1 MSNHYMGDFAL
12 NGKELRVRGLNRI
25 GNLIVPNLNY
35 VSFENW
41 MMPIL
46 DAMVAEQ
53 VEKKKIWCPSAMI
66 ARFGQEINNEESV
79 YYWAWKNNIPVFC
92 PAITDGSIGD
102 MIYFHSCQAETP
114 LIVDIA
120 QDIRKLNELALLAD
134 RSGQLIIGG
143 GLIKHHIANAN
154 LMRNGADYSVYINTG
169 FGEDGSDAGA
179 SPDEAVSWGKIRL
192 EARPVKVWGEAS
204 ILFPLLVSQT
214 FAKFYHEEKAAKEE
228 QAAAKA
234 AAASSTNSSK

>member
-1 MSNHYMGDFAL
+1 MFLCLQGDFAL

-53 VEKKKIWCPSAMI
+53 EAEVPKGQRRKVWTPSTMI
-66 ARFGQEINNEESV
+66 ARFGKEINNEDSV

-102 MIYFHSCQAETP
+102 MIYCQ
-114 LIVDIA
+114 
-120 QDIRKLNELALLAD
+120 
-134 RSGQLIIGG
+134 S
-143 GLIKHHIANAN
+143 
-154 LMRNGADYSVYINTG
+154 
-169 FGEDGSDAGA
+169 
-179 SPDEAVSWGKIRL
+179 
-192 EARPVKVWGEAS
+192 
-204 ILFPLLVSQT
+204 
-214 FAKFYHEEKAAKEE
+214 
-228 QAAAKA
+228 
-234 AAASSTNSSK
+234 